1 MIVSLFLTASC
12 FPRSHNVRRVVLVN
26 CRMSLVGRAFGANC
40 PPMGIQWGN
49 LTKPLQMFT
58 AAPGM
63 SIMPLSLPV
72 CAALPRPPAPARPSP
87 ISDSDRPYL
96 CDIQLLRQR
105 YRATRARSVN
115 QLLPNPESRDTQL
128 SFVPLLGEAP
138 SEDQAYYPVHSRP
151 VHEARSHFLWQ

>member
-1 MIVSLFLTASC
+1 MGKPDKATANVYG
-12 FPRSHNVRRVVLVN
+12 RSRNVYYASQPACLR
-26 CRMSLVGRAFGANC
+26 
-40 PPMGIQWGN
+40 
-49 LTKPLQMFT
+49 
-58 AAPGM
+58 
-63 SIMPLSLPV
+63 
-72 CAALPRPPAPARPSP
+72 RPPAPARPSP

-151 VHEARSHFLWQ
+151 PRP